1 MFQITYEGQ
10 LVCKDLDNETAVLL
24 VIELNAEAIANKC
37 EPLYLMEPQPT
48 GEQS

>member
-1 MFQITYEGQ
+1 MFQITYDGK
-10 LVCKDLDNETAVLL
+10 LVCKDLDSESAVLL

-37 EPLYLMEPQPT
+37 EPQPT